1 MGSYITYY
9 PFMPSKAPQYPF
21 YERLSLVLISII
33 IFGYLIILGK
43 EVLDPLVFGFLF
55 AILLFPIA
63 RVLEKKLHMPRAIS
77 SLVSILLLLG
87 FVGGILY
94 LVGSQISNLANDW
107 PMLKGQVAQSL
118 NDLSDWIQSAFHI
131 NANKQMSYVHDTTK
145 KIMASG
151 SGVVGETFG
160 AISSLLL
167 FYVFILI
174 FTFFILL
181 YRSNLMRFIIW
192 VFKDEYESI
201 VHDIV
206 ENIQSILRQYILGLL
221 LEMFVVSSL
230 ACAAFFLIGIKYAV
244 LLGIIV
250 GLFNLIPYLGI
261 FTALLLSTLV
271 TFATGTI
278 NQAAFVAGSVLGIHV
293 VDSNFLLP
301 TIVGSKV
308 KLNALIT
315 FLGIILGE
323 MIWGLSGMFL
333 SIPVIA
339 ILKIIFDRIET
350 LKPWGYLLGSGD
362 EEKKSTMKKMKPA
375 VADKT

>member
-1 MGSYITYY
+1 
-9 PFMPSKAPQYPF
+9 MPSKAPQYPF
-21 YERLSLVLISII
+21 YERLSLILISII

-43 EVLDPLVFGFLF
+43 EVFDPLVFGFLF

-63 RVLEKKLHMPRAIS
+63 RVLEKKLRLPRAIS